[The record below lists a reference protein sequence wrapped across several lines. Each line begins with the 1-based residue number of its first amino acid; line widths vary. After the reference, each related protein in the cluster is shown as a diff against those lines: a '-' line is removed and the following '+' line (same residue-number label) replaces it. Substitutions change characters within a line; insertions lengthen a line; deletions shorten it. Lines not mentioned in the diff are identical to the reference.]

1 MAALAERPG
10 RGHTPA
16 VLTVGLVAN
25 PVSAHDIRRV
35 IANATSLQ
43 VADRANIGLRVL
55 AGLAAAGVGKVMVM
69 PDRKGITALLERNL
83 ARERNLGRPLP
94 EVLILDMPVTTTV
107 GDTLRATAEM
117 VDAGVAA
124 IVVLGGDGT
133 HRAVV
138 RRCGKV
144 PVAGLSTGTNN
155 AFPEMREPT
164 ITGLA
169 TGLYATGA
177 VPADEALQSN
187 KILEVAVNDGERAD
201 IALVD
206 VVVSSERFVGAR
218 ALWRTEHL
226 HELFVTFAD
235 PEAIGMS
242 AVAGLLRPVG
252 RREPFGLRVTLDPAA
267 ASSAPTLR
275 APIAPGLIE
284 PIAVS
289 SSAQLL
295 PDEAVSVA
303 HRGGVVA
310 LDGERELELR
320 PGDRL
325 TITLRCDAF
334 RSIDVSG
341 CMRAAAHRGLFH
353 HDHQPNER
361 GTHG

>member
-1 MAALAERPG
+1 
-10 RGHTPA
+10 
-16 VLTVGLVAN
+16 
-25 PVSAHDIRRV
+25 VSAHDIRRV
-35 IANATSLQ
+35 IANASSLQ
-43 VADRANIGLRVL
+43 VADRANIVVRVL
-55 AGLAAAGVGKVMVM
+55 AGLAAAGVPAVMVM

-83 ARERNLGRPLP
+83 TRERNLGRLLP
-94 EVLILDMPVTTTV
+94 EVQILDMPVTTTV
-107 GDTLRATAEM
+107 EDTLRATAEM

-144 PVAGLSTGTNN
+144 PLSGLSTGTNN

-169 TGLYATGA
+169 TGLYASGA
-177 VPADEALQSN
+177 VPPDEALLSN
-187 KILEVAVNDGERAD
+187 KVLEVSINNGERSD
-201 IALVD
+201 LALVD
-206 VVVSSERFVGAR
+206 VVVSSEPFVGAR
-218 ALWRTEHL
+218 ALWRTDHL

-252 RREPFGLRVTLDPAA
+252 RREPFGLRVSLDPAA
-267 ASSAPTLR
+267 ATPTLR
-275 APIAPGLIE
+275 APIGPGLIE
-284 PIAVS
+284 PVAVS
-289 SSAQLL
+289 SSGPLH
-295 PDEAVSVA
+295 PDEAVTVA
-303 HRGGVVA
+303 HGGGVVA

-325 TITLRCDAF
+325 TVTLRCDAF
-334 RSIDVSG
+334 RSIDVG
-341 CMRAAAHRGLFH
+341 ACMRAAALRGLFH
-353 HDHQPNER
+353 HQPNER

>member
-1 MAALAERPG
+1 M
-10 RGHTPA
+10 
-16 VLTVGLVAN
+16 VGLVAN

-35 IANATSLQ
+35 IANASSLQ
-43 VADRANIGLRVL
+43 IADRANIVLRVL
-55 AGLAAAGVGKVMVM
+55 AGLSACGVTAALVM

-83 ARERNLGRPLP
+83 ARERKMGRSLP
-94 EVLILDMPVTTTV
+94 EVQTVDMPVTTTV
-107 GDTLRATAEM
+107 EDTLRATAAM
-117 VDAGVAA
+117 ADAGVAA

-177 VPADEALQSN
+177 VPADEALVSN
-187 KILEVAVNDGERAD
+187 KMLEVSLNEGERAD
-201 IALVD
+201 VALVD
-206 VVVSSERFVGAR
+206 VVISREPIVGAR
-218 ALWRTEHL
+218 ALWRTDTLE
-226 HELFVTFAD
+226 ELFVTFAD

-252 RREPFGLRVTLDPAA
+252 RREPFGLRAKLDPDTP
-267 ASSAPTLR
+267 ASTLR

-284 PIAVS
+284 PVAVS
-289 SSAQLL
+289 SCGTLR
-295 PDEAVSVA
+295 PDETVTVS
-303 HRGGVVA
+303 HHGGVIA

-320 PGDRL
+320 ATDHL
-325 TITLRCDAF
+325 TVTLRCDAF
-334 RSIDVSG
+334 RSIDVPG
-341 CMRAAAHRGLFH
+341 CMRAAAVRGLFH
-353 HDHQPNER
+353 TTNHQHER
-361 GTHG
+361 GTE

>member
-1 MAALAERPG
+1 M
-10 RGHTPA
+10 
-16 VLTVGLVAN
+16 VTVGLVAN

-43 VADRANIGLRVL
+43 VADRANIALRVL
-55 AGLAAAGVGKVMVM
+55 AGLAAAGVPAVTVM

-83 ARERNLGRPLP
+83 ARERNLGRLLP
-94 EVLILDMPVTTTV
+94 EVRILDMPVTTTV
-107 GDTLRATAEM
+107 DDTLRATAEM

-144 PVAGLSTGTNN
+144 PLAGLSTGTNN

-169 TGLYATGA
+169 TGLYASGS
-177 VPADEALQSN
+177 VPADDALLPN
-187 KILEVAVNDGERAD
+187 KVLEVCINDGERVD
-201 IALVD
+201 LALVD
-206 VVVSSERFVGAR
+206 VVVSSEPFVGAR
-218 ALWRTEHL
+218 ALWRTDHL

-242 AVAGLLRPVG
+242 AVAGLLQPVG
-252 RREPFGLRVTLDPAA
+252 RREPFGLRVKLDPRAA
-267 ASSAPTLR
+267 APTLR

-284 PIAVS
+284 PVAVS
-289 SSAQLL
+289 SSGPVH
-295 PDEAVSVA
+295 PDEAVTVP
-303 HRGGVVA
+303 HGGGVVA

-325 TITLRCDAF
+325 TVTLRCDAF
-334 RSIDVSG
+334 RSIDVPG
-341 CMRAAAHRGLFH
+341 CMRAAAVRGLFH
-353 HDHQPNER
+353 Q
-361 GTHG
+361 

>member
-1 MAALAERPG
+1 M
-10 RGHTPA
+10 
-16 VLTVGLVAN
+16 VTVGLVAN

-35 IANATSLQ
+35 IANASSLQ
-43 VADRANIGLRVL
+43 IADRANIVVRVL
-55 AGLAAAGVGKVMVM
+55 AGLAAAGVPAVMVM

-83 ARERNLGRPLP
+83 ARERNLGRRLP
-94 EVLILDMPVTTTV
+94 EVRILDMPVTTTV
-107 GDTLRATAEM
+107 DDTLRATAEM
-117 VDAGVAA
+117 VDDGAAA

-169 TGLYATGA
+169 TGLYASGA
-177 VPADEALQSN
+177 VPPEDALLSN
-187 KILEVAVNDGERAD
+187 KVLEVSINDGARSD
-201 IALVD
+201 LALVD
-206 VVVSSERFVGAR
+206 VVLSSEPFVGAR
-218 ALWRTEHL
+218 ALWRTDHL

-252 RREPFGLRVTLDPAA
+252 RREPFGLRVTLDPTAA
-267 ASSAPTLR
+267 APTLR

-284 PIAVS
+284 PVAVS
-289 SSAQLL
+289 SSGPLH
-295 PDEAVSVA
+295 PDEAVIVA
-303 HRGGVVA
+303 HSGGVVA

-325 TITLRCDAF
+325 TVTLRCDAF
-334 RSIDVSG
+334 RSIDVGG
-341 CMRAAAHRGLFH
+341 CMRAAALRGLFH
-353 HDHQPNER
+353 HQPNER

>member
-1 MAALAERPG
+1 MLA
-10 RGHTPA
+10 
-16 VLTVGLVAN
+16 VGLVAN

-35 IANATSLQ
+35 IANASSLQ
-43 VADRANIGLRVL
+43 IADRANIVLRVL
-55 AGLAAAGVGKVMVM
+55 AGLAAAGVGSVTVM

-83 ARERNLGRPLP
+83 ARERNLGRALP
-94 EVLILDMPVTTTV
+94 EVRVLDMPVTTTV
-107 GDTLRATAEM
+107 EDTLRATAEM

-124 IVVLGGDGT
+124 LVVLGGDGT

-144 PVAGLSTGTNN
+144 PLAGLSTGTNN

-169 TGLYATGA
+169 TGLYASGA
-177 VPADEALQSN
+177 VSAEEALVSN
-187 KILEVAVNDGERAD
+187 KVLEVSVNDGERAD
-201 IALVD
+201 LALVD
-206 VVVSSERFVGAR
+206 VVVSSEAFVGAR
-218 ALWRTEHL
+218 ALWRTDHL

-252 RREPFGLRVTLDPAA
+252 RRDPFGLRVSLDPGGM
-267 ASSAPTLR
+267 APTLR
-275 APIAPGLIE
+275 APIGPGLIE

-289 SSAQLL
+289 SSAPLH
-295 PDEAVSVA
+295 PGETVTVA

-325 TITLRCDAF
+325 TVTLRCDAF
-334 RSIDVSG
+334 RSIDVAA
-341 CMRAAAHRGLFH
+341 CMRAAALGGLF

>member
-1 MAALAERPG
+1 M
-10 RGHTPA
+10 
-16 VLTVGLVAN
+16 VTVGLVAN

-43 VADRANIGLRVL
+43 IADRANIVLRVL
-55 AGLAAAGVGKVMVM
+55 AGLAAAGVPAVTVM

-83 ARERNLGRPLP
+83 ARERRLGRSLP
-94 EVLILDMPVTTTV
+94 EVRILDLPVTSTV
-107 GDTLRATAEM
+107 EDTLRATAAM
-117 VDAGVAA
+117 VDSGVAA

-169 TGLYATGA
+169 TGLYASGA
-177 VPADEALQSN
+177 VPAEEALLPN
-187 KILEVAVNDGERAD
+187 KVLEVSVNAGERTD
-201 IALVD
+201 LALVD

-218 ALWRTEHL
+218 ALWRTGHL
-226 HELFVTFAD
+226 HHLFVTFAD

-242 AVAGLLRPVG
+242 AIAGLLRPVG
-252 RREPFGLRVTLDPAA
+252 RREPFGLRVVLDPTA
-267 ASSAPTLR
+267 ASPTLR

-284 PIAVS
+284 PVAVA
-289 SSAQLL
+289 SAEPLR
-295 PDEAVSVA
+295 PDEAVTVA
-303 HRGGVVA
+303 HGGGVVA
-310 LDGERELELR
+310 LDGEREIELR
-320 PGDRL
+320 PDDRL

-334 RSIDVSG
+334 RSVDVSR
-341 CMRAAAHRGLFH
+341 CMRAAALRGLFH
-353 HDHQPNER
+353 DQPNER
-361 GTHG
+361 GPDG

>member
-1 MAALAERPG
+1 M
-10 RGHTPA
+10 
-16 VLTVGLVAN
+16 
-25 PVSAHDIRRV
+25 I
-35 IANATSLQ
+35 
-43 VADRANIGLRVL
+43 
-55 AGLAAAGVGKVMVM
+55 
-69 PDRKGITALLERNL
+69 
-83 ARERNLGRPLP
+83 
-94 EVLILDMPVTTTV
+94 
-107 GDTLRATAEM
+107 
-117 VDAGVAA
+117 DAGVAV

-138 RRCGKV
+138 RRCGKI

-177 VPADEALQSN
+177 VPAEEALLSN
-187 KILEVAVNDGERAD
+187 KVLEVSVNDGERAD
-201 IALVD
+201 LALVD
-206 VVVSSERFVGAR
+206 VVVSSEPFVGAR
-218 ALWRTEHL
+218 ALWRTDHL
-226 HELFVTFAD
+226 HDLFVTFAD

-267 ASSAPTLR
+267 AAPTLR

-284 PIAVS
+284 PVAIS
-289 SSAQLL
+289 SSGPLR
-295 PDEAVSVA
+295 PDEAVTVA

-334 RSIDVSG
+334 RSIDVAG
-341 CMRAAAHRGLFH
+341 CMRAAATRGLFNH
-353 HDHQPNER
+353 HQPNER

>member
-1 MAALAERPG
+1 
-10 RGHTPA
+10 

-35 IANATSLQ
+35 IANASSLQ
-43 VADRANIGLRVL
+43 IADRANIVLRVL
-55 AGLAAAGVGKVMVM
+55 AGLAAAGVPAVMVM

-83 ARERNLGRPLP
+83 ARERNLGRSLP
-94 EVLILDMPVTTTV
+94 DVRIVDMPVTTTV
-107 GDTLRATAEM
+107 DDTLRATAEM
-117 VDAGVAA
+117 ADAGVAA

-169 TGLYATGA
+169 VGLYASGA
-177 VPADEALQSN
+177 IPAEEALLPN
-187 KILEVAVNDGERAD
+187 KVLEVSVNDGERAD
-201 IALVD
+201 VALVD
-206 VVVSSERFVGAR
+206 VVISREPVVGAR
-218 ALWRTEHL
+218 ALWRTDHL
-226 HELFVTFAD
+226 EELFVTFAD

-242 AVAGLLRPVG
+242 SIAGLLRPVG
-252 RREPFGLRVTLDPAA
+252 RREPFGLRVRLDSRAT
-267 ASSAPTLR
+267 APTLR

-284 PIAVS
+284 PVAVAAS
-289 SSAQLL
+289 KALP
-295 PDEAVSVA
+295 PDETVTVS
-303 HRGGVVA
+303 HHGGVVA

-320 PGDRL
+320 AGDHL
-325 TITLRCDAF
+325 TVTLRCDAF
-334 RSIDVSG
+334 RSIDVPG
-341 CMRAAAHRGLFH
+341 CMRAAAVRGLFH
-353 HDHQPNER
+353 HHQPNER

>member
-1 MAALAERPG
+1 
-10 RGHTPA
+10 
-16 VLTVGLVAN
+16 VVTVGLVAN

-35 IANATSLQ
+35 IANASTLQ
-43 VADRANIGLRVL
+43 IADRANIVLRVL
-55 AGLAAAGVGKVMVM
+55 AGLSAAGVPAVTVM
-69 PDRKGITALLERNL
+69 PDRKGITGLLERNL
-83 ARERNLGRPLP
+83 ARERKMGRSLP
-94 EVLILDMPVTTTV
+94 EVRIVDMPVTTTV
-107 GDTLRATAEM
+107 DDTLRATAAM
-117 VDAGVAA
+117 ADAGVAA

-164 ITGLA
+164 IIGLA

-177 VPADEALQSN
+177 VPADDALLAN
-187 KILEVAVNDGERAD
+187 KVLEVSVNDGERSD
-201 IALVD
+201 LALVD
-206 VVVSSERFVGAR
+206 VVVSREAVVGAR
-218 ALWRTEHL
+218 ALWRTDHL
-226 HELFVTFAD
+226 EELFVTFAD

-252 RREPFGLRVTLDPAA
+252 RRDPFGLRVTLDPEA
-267 ASSAPTLR
+267 SAPTLR

-284 PIAVS
+284 PVAVAS
-289 SSAQLL
+289 SERLR
-295 PDEAVSVA
+295 PDEAITVA

-320 PGDRL
+320 PSDRL
-325 TITLRCDAF
+325 TVTLRCDAF
-334 RSIDVSG
+334 RSIDVPG
-341 CMRAAAHRGLFH
+341 CMRAAALRGLFH
-353 HDHQPNER
+353 EDNHEHER

>member
-1 MAALAERPG
+1 M
-10 RGHTPA
+10 
-16 VLTVGLVAN
+16 LTVGLVAN

-55 AGLAAAGVGKVMVM
+55 AGLAASGVGSVMVM

-83 ARERNLGRPLP
+83 VRERNLGRPLP
-94 EVLILDMPVTTTV
+94 EVRVLDMPVTTTV
-107 GDTLRATAEM
+107 DDTLRATAEM

-144 PVAGLSTGTNN
+144 PLAGLSTGTNN

-169 TGLYATGA
+169 TGLYASGA
-177 VPADEALQSN
+177 VPAEDALRSN
-187 KILEVAVNDGERAD
+187 KVLEVSVNDGERSD

-206 VVVSSERFVGAR
+206 VVVSSEPFVGAR
-218 ALWRTEHL
+218 ALWRTDHL

-252 RREPFGLRVTLDPAA
+252 RQEPFGLRVTLDPAGP
-267 ASSAPTLR
+267 APTLR

-284 PIAVS
+284 PITVS
-289 SSAQLL
+289 ASEPLR
-295 PDEAVSVA
+295 PDEAVAVA

-325 TITLRCDAF
+325 TVTLRCDAF
-334 RSIDVSG
+334 RSVDVAG
-341 CMRAAAHRGLFH
+341 CMRAAALRGLFH
-353 HDHQPNER
+353 DHQPKER

>member
-1 MAALAERPG
+1 VLA
-10 RGHTPA
+10 
-16 VLTVGLVAN
+16 VGLVAN

-35 IANATSLQ
+35 IANASSLQ
-43 VADRANIGLRVL
+43 IADRANIVLRVM
-55 AGLAAAGVGKVMVM
+55 AGLSATGIGTVMVM
-69 PDRKGITALLERNL
+69 PDRKGITALLERNV
-83 ARERNLGRPLP
+83 ARERNLGRALP
-94 EVLILDMPVTTTV
+94 EVRILDMPVTTTV
-107 GDTLRATAEM
+107 DDTLRATAEM

-144 PVAGLSTGTNN
+144 PLAGLSTGTNN

-169 TGLYATGA
+169 AGLYASGA
-177 VPADEALQSN
+177 IPAEEALLSN
-187 KILEVAVNDGERAD
+187 KVLEVSVNDGERAD
-201 IALVD
+201 LALVD

-218 ALWRTEHL
+218 ALWRTDHL

-252 RREPFGLRVTLDPAA
+252 RREPIGLRVSLDPGG
-267 ASSAPTLR
+267 SGLRLR
-275 APIAPGLIE
+275 APIGPGLIE
-284 PIAVS
+284 PVVVS
-289 SSAQLL
+289 SSSPIQ
-295 PDEAVSVA
+295 PDETVTVA

-325 TITLRCDAF
+325 TVTLRCDAF
-334 RSIDVSG
+334 RSIDVAG
-341 CMRAAAHRGLFH
+341 CMRAAALQGLFQE
-353 HDHQPNER
+353 HQPNER

>member
-1 MAALAERPG
+1 M
-10 RGHTPA
+10 
-16 VLTVGLVAN
+16 VTVGLVAN

-43 VADRANIGLRVL
+43 VADRANIVLRVL
-55 AGLAAAGVGKVMVM
+55 AGLAATGIDSVMVM

-83 ARERNLGRPLP
+83 SRERNLGRPFP
-94 EVLILDMPVTTTV
+94 EVRILDMPVTTTV
-107 GDTLRATAEM
+107 DDTLRATAGM

-144 PVAGLSTGTNN
+144 PVCGLSTGTNN

-169 TGLYATGA
+169 TGLYASGA
-177 VPADEALQSN
+177 VSAEEALQSN
-187 KILEVAVNDGERAD
+187 KVLEVSVNDGERAD
-201 IALVD
+201 LALVD
-206 VVVSSERFVGAR
+206 VVVSSEPFVGAR
-218 ALWRTEHL
+218 ALWRTDHL
-226 HELFVTFAD
+226 HELFVTYAD

-242 AVAGLLRPVG
+242 AVAGLLHPVG
-252 RREPFGLRVTLDPAA
+252 RREPSGLRVTLDPGAP
-267 ASSAPTLR
+267 SPTLR

-284 PIAVS
+284 SVAVS
-289 SSAQLL
+289 SSGPLH
-295 PDEAVSVA
+295 PDETVTVA

-325 TITLRCDAF
+325 TVTLRCDAF
-334 RSIDVSG
+334 RSIDVPA
-341 CMRAAAHRGLFH
+341 CMRAAALRGLFH
-353 HDHQPNER
+353 HQPNER

>member
-1 MAALAERPG
+1 M
-10 RGHTPA
+10 
-16 VLTVGLVAN
+16 VTVGLVAN

-35 IANATSLQ
+35 IANAHSLQ
-43 VADRANIGLRVL
+43 VADRANIVLRVL
-55 AGLAAAGVGKVMVM
+55 AGLAATGVGSVMVM
-69 PDRKGITALLERNL
+69 PDRKGITALLQRNV

-94 EVLILDMPVTTTV
+94 EVQILDMPVTTTV
-107 GDTLRATAEM
+107 DDTLRATAEM

-124 IVVLGGDGT
+124 MVVLGGDGT

-144 PVAGLSTGTNN
+144 PLAGLSTGTNN
-155 AFPEMREPT
+155 AYPEMREPT

-169 TGLYATGA
+169 TGLYASGA
-177 VPADEALQSN
+177 VAAEVALLAN
-187 KILEVAVNDGERAD
+187 KMLEVSVNEGERAD
-201 IALVD
+201 VALVD

-218 ALWRTEHL
+218 ALWRTDHL

-235 PEAIGMS
+235 PEAIGLS

-252 RREPFGLRVTLDPAA
+252 RREPFGLRVSLDPAA
-267 ASSAPTLR
+267 PVPTLR

-284 PIAVS
+284 PVAVS
-289 SSAQLL
+289 SSEPLR
-295 PDEAVSVA
+295 PDETVTVA

-325 TITLRCDAF
+325 TVTLRCDAF

-341 CMRAAAHRGLFH
+341 CMRAAALHGLF
-353 HDHQPNER
+353 HDHQPKER

>member
-1 MAALAERPG
+1 M
-10 RGHTPA
+10 
-16 VLTVGLVAN
+16 VTVGLVAN

-35 IANATSLQ
+35 IANASSLQ
-43 VADRANIGLRVL
+43 IADRANIVVRVL
-55 AGLAAAGVGKVMVM
+55 AGLAAAGVPEVMVM

-83 ARERNLGRPLP
+83 ARERNLGRRLP
-94 EVLILDMPVTTTV
+94 EVRILDMPVTTTV
-107 GDTLRATAEM
+107 DDTLRATAEM

-124 IVVLGGDGT
+124 LVVLGGDGT

-155 AFPEMREPT
+155 TFPEMREPT

-169 TGLYATGA
+169 TGLYASGA
-177 VPADEALQSN
+177 VPPEDALLSN
-187 KILEVAVNDGERAD
+187 KVLEVSINDGERSD
-201 IALVD
+201 LALVD
-206 VVVSSERFVGAR
+206 VVVSSEPFVGAR
-218 ALWRTEHL
+218 ALWRTDHL

-267 ASSAPTLR
+267 ATPTLR

-284 PIAVS
+284 PVAVS
-289 SSAQLL
+289 SSGPLR
-295 PDEAVSVA
+295 PDEAVTVA
-303 HRGGVVA
+303 HGGGVVA

-325 TITLRCDAF
+325 TVTLRCDAF
-334 RSIDVSG
+334 RSIDVPG
-341 CMRAAAHRGLFH
+341 CMRAAAVRGLFH
-353 HDHQPNER
+353 HHQDHER

>member
-1 MAALAERPG
+1 MLA
-10 RGHTPA
+10 
-16 VLTVGLVAN
+16 VGLVAN

-35 IANATSLQ
+35 IANASSLQ
-43 VADRANIGLRVL
+43 IADRANIVLRVL
-55 AGLAAAGVGKVMVM
+55 AGLAAAGVGSVTVM
-69 PDRKGITALLERNL
+69 PDRKGITALLQRNL
-83 ARERNLGRPLP
+83 ARERNLGRALP
-94 EVLILDMPVTTTV
+94 EVQVLDMPVTTTV
-107 GDTLRATAEM
+107 DDTLRATAEM

-124 IVVLGGDGT
+124 LVVLGGDGT

-144 PVAGLSTGTNN
+144 PLAGLSTGTNN

-169 TGLYATGA
+169 TGLYASGA
-177 VPADEALQSN
+177 VSAEEALVSN
-187 KILEVAVNDGERAD
+187 KVLEVSVNEGERTD
-201 IALVD
+201 LALVD
-206 VVVSSERFVGAR
+206 VVVSSEAFVGAR
-218 ALWRTEHL
+218 ALWRTDHL

-252 RREPFGLRVTLDPAA
+252 RRDPFGLRVSLEPGGTAPA
-267 ASSAPTLR
+267 LR
-275 APIAPGLIE
+275 APIGPGLIE
-284 PIAVS
+284 PVAVS
-289 SSAQLL
+289 SSAPLH
-295 PDEAVSVA
+295 PGETVTVA

-320 PGDRL
+320 PADRL
-325 TITLRCDAF
+325 TVTLRCDAF
-334 RSIDVSG
+334 RSIDVAA
-341 CMRAAAHRGLFH
+341 CMRAAAFQGLF

>member
-1 MAALAERPG
+1 M
-10 RGHTPA
+10 
-16 VLTVGLVAN
+16 VGLVAN

-35 IANATSLQ
+35 TANASSLQ
-43 VADRANIGLRVL
+43 IADRANIVLRVL
-55 AGLAAAGVGKVMVM
+55 AGLSAAGVRSVVVM
-69 PDRKGITALLERNL
+69 PDRKGITSLLERNL
-83 ARERNLGRPLP
+83 ARERNLGRSLP
-94 EVLILDMPVTTTV
+94 EVRILEMPVTTTV
-107 GDTLRATAEM
+107 DDTLRATAAM

-144 PVAGLSTGTNN
+144 PLAGLSTGTNN

-169 TGLYATGA
+169 TGLYASGS
-177 VPADEALQSN
+177 VPADDVLLPN
-187 KILEVAVNDGERAD
+187 KVLEVCINDGERVD
-201 IALVD
+201 LALVD
-206 VVVSSERFVGAR
+206 VVVSSEPFVGAR

-242 AVAGLLRPVG
+242 AIAGLLRPVG
-252 RREPFGLRVTLDPAA
+252 RREPFGLQVTLDPDAA
-267 ASSAPTLR
+267 APTLR

-284 PIAVS
+284 PVAVAS
-289 SSAQLL
+289 SGVLR
-295 PDEAVSVA
+295 PDEAVTVA

-310 LDGERELELR
+310 LDGEREIELR
-320 PGDRL
+320 RDDHL
-325 TITLRCDAF
+325 TVTLRCDAF
-334 RSIDVSG
+334 RSIDVPG
-341 CMRAAAHRGLFH
+341 CMRAAALRGLFH
-353 HDHQPNER
+353 HHQPKER